1 MKRLTY
7 DEVACVFACILLL
20 VLSFHSRSLGF
31 VRGYEFNTTMVC
43 VAICLVPMILKRC
56 GAFTLSGPFTILI
69 LLAVCLHSL
78 GVLYFSYDQF
88 VHYDTLTH
96 SLSSMV
102 VTICVFLV
110 LMCYHVL
117 NDRVRFA
124 GASLAIFVAL
134 LMLGFSVYW
143 EFLENVVDV
152 FTGTR
157 MQYSPFDTVR
167 DVICNTVASFVTS
180 MVLQLHMNRR
190 TPESMVEELDLHP
203 KLVRFIANHKYRR
216 VSAASACGIVIYRH
230 SVLNPATRNLRRDSH
245 RHTQSVLD
253 IGDPRPVSGLP
264 GRDPGDSKDEGS
276 GEDEKKGSVL
286 IWIIPIAVAMII
298 IGAAVA
304 VRFRR

>member
-7 DEVACVFACILLL
+7 DEVACVFASILLL

-56 GAFTLSGPFTILI
+56 GAFTLPGPFTILI

-96 SLSSMV
+96 SLSSIV

-180 MVLQLHMNRR
+180 MILQLYMNRR

-203 KLVRFIANHKYRR
+203 KLVRFIANRKYRR
-216 VSAASACGIVIYRH
+216 VSDAFWSTGSLFAAIPFLVLQPVFSGGIPIG
-230 SVLNPATRNLRRDSH
+230 TRNLFLISAILVLSTAFLVVIPATARVKVSTERRRRAAFSH
-245 RHTQSVLD
+245 GSSRSLWPRSSLAQS
-253 IGDPRPVSGLP
+253 S
-264 GRDPGDSKDEGS
+264 
-276 GEDEKKGSVL
+276 
-286 IWIIPIAVAMII
+286 M
-298 IGAAVA
+298 
-304 VRFRR
+304 

>member
-7 DEVACVFACILLL
+7 DELACVFACILLL

-43 VAICLVPMILKRC
+43 VVICLVPMILKRC
-56 GAFTLSGPFTILI
+56 GAFTLPGPFTILI

-96 SLSSMV
+96 SLSSIV

-180 MVLQLHMNRR
+180 MVLQLYMNRR

-203 KLVRFIANHKYRR
+203 KLVRFIANRKY
-216 VSAASACGIVIYRH
+216 
-230 SVLNPATRNLRRDSH
+230 
-245 RHTQSVLD
+245 
-253 IGDPRPVSGLP
+253 
-264 GRDPGDSKDEGS
+264 
-276 GEDEKKGSVL
+276 
-286 IWIIPIAVAMII
+286 
-298 IGAAVA
+298 
-304 VRFRR
+304 